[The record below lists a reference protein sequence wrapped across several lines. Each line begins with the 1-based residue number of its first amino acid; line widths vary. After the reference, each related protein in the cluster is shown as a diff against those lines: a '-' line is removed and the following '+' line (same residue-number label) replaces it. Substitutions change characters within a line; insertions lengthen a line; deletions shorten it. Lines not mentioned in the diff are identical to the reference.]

1 MKALKIGGGITIILT
16 VIVIGLIL
24 FIKFKSTNV
33 VDKKNLEA
41 AIDKQVKEYIADG
54 NSYALVIGVIKD
66 GKVLLKSYGST
77 VKNQTILPDSTTV
90 FELAST
96 SKLFTT
102 STLQL
107 LVDRGEIKLDD
118 HIQTFLKNK
127 VQLPVIAQKT
137 SLRHLATHLSG
148 FPTLPN
154 SFINK
159 MDDDKDP
166 YKDLVKQDIYDY
178 LKSCEGKQKNGTFE
192 YSNFGMG
199 LLGNLMEQKTGFQ
212 YEQLVKEKLLNPLG
226 MSQTFITVN
235 NNNKLKIIQ
244 GYDENGKQTPV
255 WTDHVLTGAGSHL
268 STGADMIKFIKAN
281 LSANASSISKSL
293 IATHKQQLNGETGLG
308 WILPSST
315 DKLLGHKDIVWH
327 SGMSGGYASFIAI
340 DKVNSYGLFVLS
352 NKAVDP
358 NIFGMKLTGKV
369 RSQSWKP

>member
-1 MKALKIGGGITIILT
+1 MKAFKIGGIITIIVT

-24 FIKFKSTNV
+24 FIKFKSTNIE
-33 VDKKNLEA
+33 DKKNLEA
-41 AIDKQVKEYIADG
+41 AIDKQVNDYISDG
-54 NSYALVIGVIKD
+54 NSYCLVIGVIKD
-66 GKVLLKSYGST
+66 GKVFLKSYGST

-107 LVDRGEIKLDD
+107 LVDSGEINLDD
-118 HIQTFLKNK
+118 NIQNFLKNK
-127 VQLPVIAQKT
+127 VQLPIIAQKT

-148 FPTLPN
+148 FPTLPT

-159 MDDDKDP
+159 MKDDKNP
-166 YKDLVKQDIYDY
+166 YKDLVTQDIYDY
-178 LKSCEGKQKNGTFE
+178 LKSCEGKQKDGTFE

-199 LLGNLMEQKTGFQ
+199 LLGNLMELKTGFQ
-212 YEQLVKEKLLNPLG
+212 YEQLVKGKLLNPLG

-244 GYDENGKQTPV
+244 GYDENGKPTPI
-255 WTDHVLTGAGSHL
+255 WTDNVLTGAGSFL
-268 STGADMIKFIKAN
+268 STGADMVKFVEAN

-293 IATHKQQLNGETGLG
+293 IATHQQQLNGETGLG

-315 DKLLGHKDIVWH
+315 DELLGHKHIVWH

-340 DKVNSYGLFVLS
+340 DKVNKYGLFVLS

-358 NIFGMKLTGKV
+358 NIIGMKLTGHV

>member
-1 MKALKIGGGITIILT
+1 MKALKIGGVITIILT

-24 FIKFKSTNV
+24 FIKFKSTNIE
-33 VDKKNLEA
+33 DKKNLEA
-41 AIDKQVKEYIADG
+41 AIDKQVHEYIADG
-54 NSYALVIGVIKD
+54 NSYGLVIGVIKD

-107 LVDRGEIKLDD
+107 LVDSGEINLDD
-118 HIQTFLKNK
+118 NIQTFLKNK

-137 SLRHLATHLSG
+137 NLRHLATHLSG

-159 MDDDKDP
+159 MKDDKNP

-178 LKSCEGKQKNGTFE
+178 LKSCEGKQKDGTFE

-212 YEQLVKEKLLNPLG
+212 YEQLVKGKLLNPLG

-244 GYDENGKQTPV
+244 GYDENGNPTPV
-255 WTDHVLTGAGSHL
+255 WTDHVLTGAGSFL
-268 STGADMIKFIKAN
+268 STGADMVKFVEAN
-281 LSANASSISKSL
+281 LSDKASSISKSL

-327 SGMSGGYASFIAI
+327 SGMSGGCASFIAI
-340 DKVNSYGLFVLS
+340 DKVNNYGLFVLS

-369 RSQSWKP
+369 RSQSWKL